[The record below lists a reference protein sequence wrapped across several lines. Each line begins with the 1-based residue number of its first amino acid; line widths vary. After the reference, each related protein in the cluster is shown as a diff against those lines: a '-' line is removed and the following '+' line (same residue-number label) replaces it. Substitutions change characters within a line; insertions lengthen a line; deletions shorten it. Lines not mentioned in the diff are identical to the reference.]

1 MKQRTPITL
10 SGSLL
15 LLLLV
20 VTGSLQAQSPASQL
34 ATLTRVWATSK
45 YYSHNVSTGQY
56 NWDTTFLNAAS
67 RILASR
73 KYPVINAEVQHLLT
87 LAGHNPEPAIKLY
100 DSMAIM
106 YRNYD
111 TLWIG
116 DDRNLSDTQRLQ
128 LYHMLQHPTRQQNY
142 YVRTEA
148 SIDSVYAPNHENA
161 YTQSPY
167 PDAPYRLLSLARFWG
182 CIQYFFPYKYLQD
195 KPWVQS
201 LEPLTDVFLNAKDGP
216 AYQRALAQMTATVND
231 AQTTLLPENWDAVAG
246 HYPAPFT
253 VYIVDNKAV
262 VTSISDS
269 NAIKGTEIKPGVVI
283 DEMDGTRIA
292 DRIRYLAP
300 YIPSSTPGTLL
311 RDMAPLLLRSDK
323 QDASLVCYTK
333 EGRKFKA
340 KFKRPDK
347 ASPAID
353 TLALE
358 PAFRI
363 LDNNI
368 GYIRFSQLRMDN
380 TDSVFEAMMKTK
392 AILFDMREPV
402 TDTAALYEVPRYLL
416 TDMTPYAFVTAPYF
430 PLPGTFHYQLA
441 SHGAD
446 DNHYIGLKANPDH
459 YPGKIVLLVDEHT
472 QDLAEWAA
480 MLMQAS
486 RRATVIGTQSAG
498 AVGPVTTLPLA
509 DGHQVAFT
517 AQGSY
522 ALNGNVIQRKGISLS
537 VPVSV
542 FIIDVQNNRDV
553 ILQKAL
559 DFVNNNP

>member
-1 MKQRTPITL
+1 MKERTPITL
-10 SGSLL
+10 SGLCLL
-15 LLLLV
+15 LLLCLA
-20 VTGSLQAQSPASQL
+20 GSLRAQSPASQL
-34 ATLTRVWATSK
+34 ATLTRVWATAK
-45 YYSHNVSTGQY
+45 YYSHDVSSGQY
-56 NWDTTFLNAAS
+56 NWDTTFLHAAS

-87 LAGHNPEPAIKLY
+87 LAGHNPEPPIKVY

-116 DDRNLSDTQRLQ
+116 DDRNLTDTQRLQ
-128 LYHMLQHPTRQQNY
+128 LHYMMQHPTRLQNY

-148 SIDSVYAPNHENA
+148 SMDSVYAPAHENG

-195 KPWVQS
+195 RPWVQS
-201 LEPLTDVFLNAKDGP
+201 LEPLTEAFLNAKDAN

-231 AQTTLLPENWDAVAG
+231 TRTSLVPDNWDAVAG
-246 HYPAPFT
+246 HYQVPFT

-262 VTSISDS
+262 VMNIADS
-269 NAIKGTEIKPGVVI
+269 NALKGTDIKPGVVI
-283 DEMDGTRIA
+283 DEVDGTRVA
-292 DRIRYLAP
+292 DRIRYLTP
-300 YIPSSTPGTLL
+300 YIPASTPGTLL
-311 RDMAPLLLRSDK
+311 RDMAPLLLRNDK
-323 QDASLVCYTK
+323 QEASLVCYTK

-347 ASPAID
+347 VMPAPD
-353 TLALE
+353 TLAQA
-358 PAFRI
+358 PAFRM

-368 GYIRFSQLRMDN
+368 GYIRFSRLHMDN
-380 TDSVFEAMMKTK
+380 TDSVLQAMMKTK
-392 AILFDMREPV
+392 AILFDMREPI
-402 TDTAALYEVPRYLL
+402 TDTSVLYEVPRYLL
-416 TDMTPYAFVTAPYF
+416 TDMTPYAFVTAPFF

-459 YPGKIVLLVDEHT
+459 YPGKIVLLVNEHT
-472 QDLAEWAA
+472 QNLAEWAV
-480 MLMQAS
+480 MLIQAS
-486 RRATVIGTQSAG
+486 RRATVVGSQSAG
-498 AVGPVTTLPLA
+498 SVGPLTSLPLA
-509 DGHQVAFT
+509 DGHQVTFT

-522 ALNGNVIQRKGISLS
+522 ALNGNVIQRKGVSLS
-537 VPVSV
+537 IPVSV

-553 ILQKAL
+553 VLQKAL